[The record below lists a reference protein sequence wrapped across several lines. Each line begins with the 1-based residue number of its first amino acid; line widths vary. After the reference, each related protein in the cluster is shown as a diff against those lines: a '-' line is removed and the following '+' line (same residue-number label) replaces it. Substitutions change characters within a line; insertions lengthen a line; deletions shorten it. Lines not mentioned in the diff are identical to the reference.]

1 MAIRVSGALVTK
13 FNEALRASVGEIT
26 VEVDEITHDP
36 ACDCTC
42 DLTCRVQPL
51 DLTHR
56 QVADLVERMKYD
68 LAAVLLA
75 PGAGALEINVP
86 DRTNMLD
93 SESSA
98 T

>member
-1 MAIRVSGALVTK
+1 MAIRVSGAFVTR
-13 FNEALRASVGEIT
+13 FNEALRATGTECSCAFE
-26 VEVDEITHDP
+26 HRADP
-36 ACDCTC
+36 I
-42 DLTCRVQPL
+42 

-56 QVADLVERMKYD
+56 QVEDLLDRMKYD

-93 SESSA
+93 SESPA